1 MSRRSCRRP
10 CTSVWPSAATWGAVL
25 LIVGSAMQAVGVTL
39 NCVTNTADQFAQ
51 RSPGFGLN
59 SLSTF
64 VIWPGLVVTVVGI
77 LANL

>member
-1 MSRRSCRRP
+1 
-10 CTSVWPSAATWGAVL
+10 
-25 LIVGSAMQAVGVTL
+25 MQAVGVTL